1 MALAEWR
8 DHRGNRY
15 LYINHA
21 GTEQETLENI
31 ERALELLRQSGSH
44 DVPLLGNITGAFG
57 TDAVMEGI
65 RRFARESDPFVSRR
79 AVVGLR
85 GIQKVLF
92 LTFNTLLRV
101 HSAPRATEAEALEYL
116 FPERSS

>member
-1 MALAEWR
+1 VALAEWR
-8 DHRGNRY
+8 EHQGRRY
-15 LYINHA
+15 LYISHA
-21 GTEQETLENI
+21 GTEQDTLANI
-31 ERALELLRQSGSH
+31 DRALALLRESGSH
-44 DVPLLGNITGAFG
+44 EVPLLGNITGAFG

-65 RRFARESDPFVSRR
+65 RRFAKESDPFVSRR

-101 HSAPRATEAEALEYL
+101 PSAPRSTEAEALEYL
-116 FPERSS
+116 FPDRLT